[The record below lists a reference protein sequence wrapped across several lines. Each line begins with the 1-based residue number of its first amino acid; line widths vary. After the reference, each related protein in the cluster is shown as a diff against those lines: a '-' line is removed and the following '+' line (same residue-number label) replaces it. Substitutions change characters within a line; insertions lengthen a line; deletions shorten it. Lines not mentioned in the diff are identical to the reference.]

1 MSQNNQTN
9 ESEDLASDLLRGA
22 PAIAAFLQTIGFP
35 DCTDDD
41 VYYMH
46 RSKKL
51 SFGKFG
57 NELIGFKSGIIRQV
71 RKLVA

>member
-1 MSQNNQTN
+1 MSHDTQTDT
-9 ESEDLASDLLRGA
+9 EDLASDLLSGA
-22 PAIAAFLQTIGFP
+22 PAIAAFLRTIGFP

-46 RSKKL
+46 RAKKL

-57 NELIGFKSGIIRQV
+57 NELIGFKSRIIRQV